1 MFPKVKKD
9 VYAIVGGDTLL
20 QLATALAKAHT
31 SDKSCRNHWPTF
43 TVMDSGKLLSMRIE
57 LLSWRYDPADND
69 VVHLTGKVMEPHSGY
84 PSVAIQYDYTK
95 RAGSVELPENTIAA
109 MRREQQ

>member
-84 PSVAIQYDYTK
+84 PSVAMQYDYTK